1 MAAMNKILVAEDN
14 DSNFI
19 LMTYV
24 LKGRYDYERARN
36 GEEAVEMV
44 RTGHFDLVLMDLKMP
59 VMDGLE
65 ATMKIKKLQPSLPV
79 IALTANVFDID
90 RQNAEAAG
98 CDDFLAKPINRER
111 CLATIKNYI
120 KEGE

>member
-1 MAAMNKILVAEDN
+1 MKTILVAEDN

-44 RTGHFDLVLMDLKMP
+44 RTGNFDLVLMDLKMP

-65 ATMKIKKLQPSLPV
+65 ATVKIKKMQPSLSV

>member
-1 MAAMNKILVAEDN
+1 MNKILVAEDN

-98 CDDFLAKPINRER
+98 CDDFLAKP
-111 CLATIKNYI
+111 LKNSDLDAI
-120 KEGE
+120 LKKWLPAEKIM